1 MNDWILQLEQSLARA
16 GVAKG
21 QKVVVA
27 ASGGLDSTA
36 LLHVLNESGRPLV
49 VAHVNHGMRGDES
62 ESDHTFVADWAKRHD
77 HPFECLK
84 LDATSLKSGSQG
96 VQGEA
101 RKKRLNW
108 LEKVRKSYGAAAV
121 LTGHHGD
128 DQAETWLLHAMRS
141 ADPLAVK
148 GMSEREGNVIR
159 PFLSKTRAEILA
171 LAQKQ
176 NWNWREDSSN
186 ASDAYTRNRIR
197 HEVLPLLDSIRPG
210 TGRHLHALAQ
220 RTAEL
225 NATLTAMIHFARSD
239 IESSAGF
246 WSVEALKEHPLGK
259 EVLLRVLA
267 DRGWSLA
274 LATQAFALIHAQV
287 GAQVHGPDVVMIRER
302 EKLVEHKQEVVHSL
316 QMETELHRSSG
327 TGSLSTSH
335 GTCSWSPSTA
345 PKDLS
350 EISLTAC
357 WIPDSWLPV
366 VIRSW
371 RDGDRIQPFGMDGH
385 SLVSD
390 VLTQAKI
397 SHARRQGALVMARTH
412 DGAILWVAGYKL
424 SEQARLHLDQI
435 ADAPGIMFNFEPNA

>member
-1 MNDWILQLEQSLARA
+1 MNEWTLQLEQSLTRA
-16 GVAKG
+16 GVTQG

-27 ASGGLDSTA
+27 ASGGVDSTA
-36 LLHVLNESGRPLV
+36 LLELLHASGRPLV

-62 ESDHTFVADWAKRHD
+62 EGDHTFVAAWAKLNG

-96 VQGEA
+96 MQGEA
-101 RKKRLNW
+101 RKKRLTW
-108 LEKVRKSYGAAAV
+108 LEKVRKSHGAAAV

-128 DQAETWLLHAMRS
+128 DQAETWLLHAIRS
-141 ADPLAVK
+141 ADPLAVR

-171 LAQKQ
+171 LAHEQ
-176 NWNWREDSSN
+176 NWDWREDSSN

-210 TGRHLHALAQ
+210 TSGHLHALAQ
-220 RTAEL
+220 RAAEL
-225 NATLTAMIHFARSD
+225 NATLSAMIHLSRND
-239 IESSAGF
+239 IESSAGL
-246 WSVEALKEHPLGK
+246 WSLEALRQHPLGK
-259 EVLLRVLA
+259 EVLLRVLT
-267 DRGWSLA
+267 DRGWSLS
-274 LATQAFALIHAQV
+274 LATEAFELIHAQV
-287 GAQVHGPDVVMIRER
+287 GAQVQGPDAAMIRER
-302 EKLVEHKQEVVHSL
+302 EELVEHRHADYRIL
-316 QMETELHRSSG
+316 QTETEVRRASDS
-327 TGSLSTSH
+327 GSLSTSQ
-335 GTCSWSPSTA
+335 GTCSWSPLIA

-371 RDGDRIQPFGMDGH
+371 RDGDRIQPLGMNGH

-397 SHARRQGALVMARTH
+397 SHARRPGALVMARPR
-412 DGAILWVAGYKL
+412 DGTILWVAGYKL

-435 ADAPGIMFNFEPNA
+435 ADAPGIMFNFEPNT